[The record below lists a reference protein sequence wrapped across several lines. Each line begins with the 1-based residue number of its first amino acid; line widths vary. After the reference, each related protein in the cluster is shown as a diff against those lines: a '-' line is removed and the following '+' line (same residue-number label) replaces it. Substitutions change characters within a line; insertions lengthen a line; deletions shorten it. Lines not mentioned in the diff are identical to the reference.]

1 MEVLDNI
8 TRFFGDDLK
17 NSMRLG
23 ARLAIAAYC
32 FSIYAFEALREWV
45 NAQPTYG
52 WTHRSKS

>member
-32 FSIYAFEALREWV
+32 FSIYAFEALRDQLE
-45 NAQPTYG
+45 
-52 WTHRSKS
+52 RMLL